1 MTRLLS
7 LRFPLELVCCL
18 FELLRFPFKLVDFLR
33 LFVVQGGLSFGSLS
47 HFRLETIVILDMFL
61 INLVDGGADHL
72 AWSILSRADTLDQA
86 WKTVM
91 GGVLGAGGPGEAL
104 LASQRNC
111 LAIGLDVG
119 YVFGSTLE
127 GSADPA
133 LEYTRLGL

>member
-7 LRFPLELVCCL
+7 
-18 FELLRFPFKLVDFLR
+18 LRFPFKLVDFLR
-33 LFVVQGGLSFGSLS
+33 LFVVQGGLGFGSLS

>member
-7 LRFPLELVCCL
+7 LRFSLELVGFL
-18 FELLRFPFKLVDFLR
+18 FELVDFLR
-33 LFVVQGGLSFGSLS
+33 LFVVQGGLGFGSLS
-47 HFRLETIVILDMFL
+47 HFRLETIVVLDMFL
-61 INLVDGGADHL
+61 INLVDGGADYL
-72 AWSILSRADTLDQA
+72 AWGILGRADTLDQA

-119 YVFGSTLE
+119 CVFGSSLE

-133 LEYTRLGL
+133 LEYTRLSL

>member
-1 MTRLLS
+1 M
-7 LRFPLELVCCL
+7 
-18 FELLRFPFKLVDFLR
+18 R
-33 LFVVQGGLSFGSLS
+33 LFVVQGGLGFGSLS

-61 INLVDGGADHL
+61 INLVDGGADDL
-72 AWSILSRADTLDQA
+72 AWDILSRADTLDQA
-86 WKTVM
+86 WKTVV

-127 GSADPA
+127 SSADPA